1 MSNSSPDDSA
11 PVAPPDSPAPGS
23 GRDDIVDGL
32 RRGALFG
39 LAAAAVGLPI
49 FHFTR
54 RGGEVPTAAA
64 PSRPPSA
71 PRRLADFGA
80 SSPSPDARH
89 VANWVADSRDNHAIG
104 FVIVDKK
111 FAAVHV
117 FDSDARLLGTTPV
130 LLGHAPGDHSVAGIG
145 KKKIEDIRP
154 EERTTPAGRFIAQRG
169 VNHTGEDVVW
179 IDYEAA
185 VSMHR
190 VRATN
195 PAERR
200 LERLASP
207 TIEDNRISWGCINV
221 PVAFYEE
228 HIAPLF
234 ASHRAAVYVLPEVL
248 PVREVFASYDVPE
261 HG

>member
-1 MSNSSPDDSA
+1 MSQISPDESA
-11 PVAPPDSPAPGS
+11 PVAPPLPPTHLSAR
-23 GRDDIVDGL
+23 RDDVVDGL
-32 RRGALFG
+32 RRGAVFG
-39 LAAAAVGLPI
+39 LVAAAVGLPI
-49 FHFTR
+49 IHFTR
-54 RGGEVPTAAA
+54 RGDPAASA
-64 PSRPPSA
+64 SPSRPLSA
-71 PRRLADFGA
+71 ARRLADFGA
-80 SSPSPDARH
+80 VTPSPDARH

-117 FDSDARLLGTTPV
+117 FDGEARLVGSTPV
-130 LLGHAPGDHSVAGIG
+130 LLGYAAGDHSVAGVG
-145 KKKIEDIRP
+145 QKKIEDIRP

-200 LERLASP
+200 LERLATP
-207 TIEDNRISWGCINV
+207 GIEDNRISWGCINV
-221 PVAFYEE
+221 PVAFYDE
-228 HIAPLF
+228 HISPLF
-234 ASHRAAVYVLPEVL
+234 ARYRAAVYVLPEVL
-248 PVREVFASYDVPE
+248 PVREVFASYDVPD